1 MNSITFWSEGT
12 RLAGDLYFPAD
23 RKPGEKHP
31 AVVLCHGWGGTK
43 AHLATTILPQRIA
56 DAGYVV
62 LAFDYRGWGESDGKV
77 VVLDPLPKERT
88 ETTVRVQVIR
98 EVVDPFD
105 EVWDIHHALD
115 FIEGEPSVD
124 PERSGLWGS
133 SYGGGLVV
141 WMAAHDERVRC
152 VVSQVAP
159 QDSRSL
165 GLAPSGGSPR
175 EEMRRLAV
183 QRARG
188 EAEPIPQTVAGSPG
202 LRGTPD
208 TAKMRY
214 FAPIEFA
221 EQITVPVLLI
231 DAEHEELFDRHQHSE
246 ALYNRMVAVRR
257 CGRCAR
263 PYRATPAAPV
273 RYEVVPGISHYGIY
287 SEKVDE
293 SARLAIEW
301 FGSYLRPARDARA

>member
-1 MNSITFWSEGT
+1 MKQVTFWSEGT
-12 RLAGDLYFPAD
+12 RLAGDLYSPAD
-23 RKPGEKHP
+23 QQAGRRYP

-43 AHLATTILPQRIA
+43 AHLAGTILPQRLA

-77 VVLDPLPKERT
+77 VVLDPLPGERT
-88 ETTVRVQVIR
+88 EATVRVRVIR

-105 EVWDIHHALD
+105 EGWDIRHALD
-115 FIEGEPSVD
+115 FLEGEPGVD
-124 PERSGLWGS
+124 PDRIGLWGS

-165 GLAPSGGSPR
+165 GQSPGGASSRVEMHWLAI
-175 EEMRRLAV
+175 
-183 QRARG
+183 QQARG
-188 EAEPIPQTVAGSPG
+188 EVEPVPQSVPGAPG
-202 LRGTPD
+202 LRGTPHA
-208 TAKMRY
+208 AKMYY

-231 DAEHEELFDRHQHSE
+231 DAEREELFDRHEHSE
-246 ALYNRMVAVRR
+246 ALYKRM
-257 CGRCAR
+257 
-263 PYRATPAAPV
+263 AAAGKALV
-273 RYEVVPGISHYGIY
+273 RYEVVPGISHYAIY
-287 SEKVDE
+287 GEKVDE
-293 SARLAIEW
+293 SARLAIDW
-301 FGSYLRPARDARA
+301 FDTHLSPGASGTPKP